1 MILIQQ
7 TINIGGIYFMNNSIK
22 GQFDKL
28 FDRYDKRFSAMQKNK
43 QQEKDEEQD
52 FFEYFENKITTVIYP
67 CMEQIGKMLQ
77 ERSHQYKIKQYHTID
92 NEEASITLII
102 CPKGNRLEERF
113 SIQLEVFPYISFSTR
128 MYEKKVIINLQTFEG
143 SGRYNA
149 ECDIT
154 ELTEQVVTTHILDGL
169 KEILK

>member
-52 FFEYFENKITTVIYP
+52 SFEYFEK
-67 CMEQIGKMLQ
+67 
-77 ERSHQYKIKQYHTID
+77 
-92 NEEASITLII
+92 
-102 CPKGNRLEERF
+102 
-113 SIQLEVFPYISFSTR
+113 
-128 MYEKKVIINLQTFEG
+128 
-143 SGRYNA
+143 
-149 ECDIT
+149 
-154 ELTEQVVTTHILDGL
+154 
-169 KEILK
+169 